1 MVDSEFSA
9 SELRMRY
16 HRGGTVPDDQL
27 SSAQLRAR
35 HAIPANSKDFST
47 ADKDGQT
54 TSNQAFLI
62 ILVITPSP
70 ITSTDRMN
78 WRNALQTTN
87 SSDSMEPCIPWFVRW
102 TKVYIFDTLRVRSN
116 QREGYVYG
124 LTD

>member
-35 HAIPANSKDFST
+35 HAIPANNFST

-62 ILVITPSP
+62 ILVIV
-70 ITSTDRMN
+70 IL
-78 WRNALQTTN
+78 AL
-87 SSDSMEPCIPWFVRW
+87 
-102 TKVYIFDTLRVRSN
+102 
-116 QREGYVYG
+116 GG
-124 LTD
+124 LAYMLLQK